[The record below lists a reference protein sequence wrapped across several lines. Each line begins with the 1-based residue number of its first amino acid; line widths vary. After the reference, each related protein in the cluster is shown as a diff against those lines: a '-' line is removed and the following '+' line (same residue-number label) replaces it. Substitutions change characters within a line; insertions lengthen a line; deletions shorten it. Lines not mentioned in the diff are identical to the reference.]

1 MKQDPSNGWNV
12 GNPAYTKNTRVRGA
26 SFEDVVQ
33 KVRDELQKEGFGV
46 LTEIDLQATMKKKLD
61 LDVPRYV
68 ILGACNPP
76 LAHQA
81 VSAEPGIGALLPCNV
96 MVAEEAGGVFVGA
109 IDPAAMF
116 SVVHREDVLPVAD
129 EVGRR
134 LDRVMK
140 GVGG

>member
-1 MKQDPSNGWNV
+1 MKQDLSNGWNV
-12 GNPAYTKNTRVRGA
+12 GSPAYTKNTRVRGA
-26 SFEDVVQ
+26 SFDAVVQ
-33 KVRDELQKEGFGV
+33 KVREELQKEGFGV

-61 LDVPRYV
+61 IDVPRYL

-96 MVAEEAGGVFVGA
+96 MVAEEQDGIFVGA

-116 SVVHREDVLPVAD
+116 SVVNRQDVLPVAD
-129 EVGRR
+129 EVGTR